1 MIHLNKSEV
10 SILLSLNDPMNTERL
25 KVVHSME
32 YDHVHKSVDNLR
44 ELGFIDYD
52 DDNLI
57 IITNN
62 GVDYLIDLLPDYYRI

>member
-1 MIHLNKSEV
+1 
-10 SILLSLNDPMNTERL
+10 
-25 KVVHSME
+25 ME